1 MVPNLPAR
9 RVRVV
14 HRNRQTL
21 RSGRNVADFEKRID
35 VIPVAGVLR
44 GNWVPVPESG
54 TFENEAAGIF
64 HWSYDNRNCRYRQK
78 RSHVVNINV
87 MSSLAI
93 YRKYRPGSFEEL
105 LGQESIV
112 HILREAA
119 RQDKLA
125 HAYLFAGPRGTG
137 KTTTARLI
145 AKIANCEKRN
155 AEEKFRT
162 KGEPCNE
169 CRTCLAIDE
178 GQNLDVIEIDA
189 ASNRGIDEIRNL
201 KESVRVS
208 PAMSRY
214 KVFIIDE
221 AHMLTK
227 DAWNA
232 LLKTLEEPPAYVI
245 IILATTELEKVPLTI
260 SSRAQKFLFKRAT
273 RGKIVEKLKKIVAEE
288 KMKIDQE
295 ALDLVASSAE
305 GSFRDAESLLDQL
318 VAFGD
323 DKNITLAEV
332 EKMIGKV
339 GFNKLSDFAGI
350 ILAGEM
356 DKALKALSDIE
367 DGGFN
372 LTQFAKDLIQYV
384 RRVAVLKTNPRMKDA
399 FKDELMEDHLK
410 KIIAHAEIFHEKHLG
425 LLKALITAHGQMRYS
440 QFPII
445 PLEVAL
451 IENGK

>member
-1 MVPNLPAR
+1 MTN
-9 RVRVV
+9 
-14 HRNRQTL
+14 
-21 RSGRNVADFEKRID
+21 
-35 VIPVAGVLR
+35 
-44 GNWVPVPESG
+44 
-54 TFENEAAGIF
+54 
-64 HWSYDNRNCRYRQK
+64 
-78 RSHVVNINV
+78 
-87 MSSLAI
+87 LAI
-93 YRKYRPGSFEEL
+93 YRKYRPGSFEDL
-105 LGQESIV
+105 LGQEAIV
-112 HILREAA
+112 HILKEAA

-155 AEEKFRT
+155 KDEKFKT

-169 CRTCLAIDE
+169 CATCQAIDL
-178 GQNLDVIEIDA
+178 GQSLDVIEIDA

-208 PAMSRY
+208 PSSGRY
-214 KVFIIDE
+214 KIFIVDE

-245 IILATTELEKVPLTI
+245 IILATTEIEKVPLTI
-260 SSRAQKFLFKRAT
+260 SSRTQKFHFKRAT
-273 RGKIVEKLKKIVAEE
+273 QDQIIRKLKKIVSEE
-288 KMKIDQE
+288 KIQIDRE
-295 ALDLVASSAE
+295 AMDLVASSAE

-318 VAFGD
+318 ISFGG

-332 EKMIGKV
+332 ENMIGKV
-339 GFNKLSDFAGI
+339 GFDKLSDFAETV
-350 ILAGEM
+350 LKGET
-356 DKALKALSDIE
+356 DRALKALSEIE

-372 LTQFAKDLIQYV
+372 LVQFAKDLIQYI
-384 RRVAVLKTNPRMKDA
+384 RRVAVLKTSPEMESA
-399 FKDELMEDHLK
+399 FKDELMEEHLK
-410 KIIAHAEIFHEKHLG
+410 KMISHTKIFQTKHLE
-425 LLKALITAHGQMRYS
+425 LLKALINAYGQMRYS

-451 IENGK
+451 IEKGNILTRS